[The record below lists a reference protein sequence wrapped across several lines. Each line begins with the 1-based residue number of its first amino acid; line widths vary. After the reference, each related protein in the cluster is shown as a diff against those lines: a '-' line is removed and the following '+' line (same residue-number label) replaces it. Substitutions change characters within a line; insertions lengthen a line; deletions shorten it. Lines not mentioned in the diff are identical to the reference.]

1 MFELSSTQRSQ
12 AEERKERE
20 TQKGPTDGMEGE
32 GETWWVDRM
41 KLDKFRNSSCSDQRL
56 HHNLLNHIE
65 QDSES

>member
-1 MFELSSTQRSQ
+1 
-12 AEERKERE
+12 
-20 TQKGPTDGMEGE
+20 MEGE